1 MEKDKSEPS
10 MLEYQLKSRT
20 IVIAS
25 EINQKLA
32 KSVSEQLLMLAAV
45 SDEPIRLILNSQ
57 GGHVEAGDTIFDMI
71 QYVEPVVKIIGTG
84 YVASAGALIFVAAEK
99 ENRFCLP
106 QTRFLL
112 HQPSGG
118 AGGSASDIKIQAEE
132 IIKMRLRL
140 NKIFAERTGQ
150 PLERIEKDTNRD
162 FWMDTDEAIAYGL
175 LGKVIVKSSELD

>member
-71 QYVEPVVKIIGTG
+71 QYVEPEVKIIGTG

-118 AGGSASDIKIQAEE
+118 AGGSASDIQIQADE

-162 FWMDTDEAIAYGL
+162 FWMDTDEAIEYGL

>member
-1 MEKDKSEPS
+1 MGKAKSSSS
-10 MLEYQLKSRT
+10 MLDYQLKSRT

-32 KSVSEQLLMLAAV
+32 KTVSEQLLMLASA
-45 SDEPIRLILNSQ
+45 SDDPIRLILNSQ

-71 QYVEPVVKIIGTG
+71 QYVEPTVNIIGTG

-132 IIKMRLRL
+132 IVKMRLRL

-150 PLERIEKDTNRD
+150 PLERVEKDTNRD
-162 FWMDTDEAIAYGL
+162 FWMDTNEAIEYGL
-175 LGKVIVKSSELD
+175 LHKVIVKSSELD

>member
-1 MEKDKSEPS
+1 MEKDKSSSS
-10 MLEYQLKSRT
+10 MLDHQLKSRT

-25 EINQKLA
+25 DINQKLA
-32 KSVSEQLLMLAAV
+32 KSVSEQLLMLAGD
-45 SDEPIRLILNSQ
+45 SDAPIRLILNSQ

-71 QYVEPVVKIIGTG
+71 QYVEPAVKIIGTG

-150 PLERIEKDTNRD
+150 PLDQIEKDTNRD
-162 FWMDTDEAIAYGL
+162 FWMDTDEAIKYGL
-175 LGKVIVKSSELD
+175 LHKVIVKSSELD

>member
-45 SDEPIRLILNSQ
+45 SDDPIRLILNSQ

-71 QYVEPVVKIIGTG
+71 QYVEPEVKIIGTG

-118 AGGSASDIKIQAEE
+118 AGGSASDIQIQADE

-150 PLERIEKDTNRD
+150 PLERVEKDTNRD
-162 FWMDTDEAIAYGL
+162 FWMDTDEAIEYGL

>member
-1 MEKDKSEPS
+1 MEKEKSSPG

-25 EINQKLA
+25 DINQKLA
-32 KSVSEQLLMLAAV
+32 KSVSEQLLMLAAAG
-45 SDEPIRLILNSQ
+45 DEPIRLILNSQ

-71 QYVEPVVKIIGTG
+71 QYVEPTVKIIGTG
-84 YVASAGALIFVAAEK
+84 YVASAGALIFVAAAK

-162 FWMDTDEAIAYGL
+162 FWMDTDEAIEYGL
-175 LGKVIVKSSELD
+175 LSKVIVKSSELD